1 MTIHNISLY
10 EKEIEQL
17 NEKEILKWAFD
28 KFKSKVAIV
37 SALGPDTI
45 IIIDIAHKLNIPLE
59 VITIDTGR
67 LAKETYDLINEV
79 ENKYKMRIRKYFPDY
94 REIEYLVNKEGL
106 FSFRDSVQ
114 KRKEC
119 CKIRKINPLKRALK
133 DKVAWISGVRKDQ
146 SITRLQAKKI
156 EFTDNFE
163 GHYKINPLLNW
174 TKEMV
179 WKYIKENNVPYN
191 KLHDIGYTSIGCAPC
206 TRAIKK
212 GEDTRA
218 GRWWWEDPEQK
229 ECGLHQY
236 CMPPRK

>member
-179 WKYIKENNVPYN
+179 WKYIKETFICPTTIFKPHVVP
-191 KLHDIGYTSIGCAPC
+191 KV
-206 TRAIKK
+206 IKIIIN
-212 GEDTRA
+212 
-218 GRWWWEDPEQK
+218 GRICK
-229 ECGLHQY
+229 
-236 CMPPRK
+236 K